1 MKFFCSKVTLSSL
14 SYNNDDLDIKDDKI
28 VLDDL
33 GMGVAEM
40 WRGIPD
46 GRLRGS
52 ALYADIPIISGHK
65 QRESSGSN
73 GTSVVCEAK
82 LKISKRNLPQ
92 LIKTC
97 VVSSF
102 IEKNLHPGLNSMVP
116 TILLDTEKA
125 IVVLYCAENDLLLVS
140 DAFRWKDD
148 NTLNMS
154 GITFLWAM
162 INHRYED
169 MYLVNPYV
177 C

>member
-1 MKFFCSKVTLSSL
+1 
-14 SYNNDDLDIKDDKI
+14 
-28 VLDDL
+28 
-33 GMGVAEM
+33 MGVAET

-46 GRLRGS
+46 GRLRGC

-73 GTSVVCEAK
+73 GTSVVCKAK

-102 IEKNLHPGLNSMVP
+102 IVHPGLNSMVP
-116 TILLDTEKA
+116 AILLDTEKA
-125 IVVLYCAENDLLLVS
+125 IVSLYCAENDLLLVS
-140 DAFRWKDD
+140 DAFRWNDG
-148 NTLNMS
+148 NILNMS
-154 GITFLWAM
+154 GITFVWAM

-169 MYLVNPYV
+169 VYLVNPYV